1 MKKGI
6 SGDPANG
13 VVFDF
18 DFGAILAP
26 FGDPN
31 WSRVGYQNA
40 PRAPKVCTR
49 VGKGLQEASKTPP
62 RRLQD
67 RFWMDFG
74 LIFDRFFSDC

>member
-31 WSRVGYQNA
+31 WSPVGLLEHPMYA
-40 PRAPKVCTR
+40 Y
-49 VGKGLQEASKTPP
+49 E
-62 RRLQD
+62 
-67 RFWMDFG
+67 
-74 LIFDRFFSDC
+74 